1 MWLHPFTWGIW
12 CWVLFLL
19 STATLL
25 NVYEKTRSRPSTW
38 MVAAFYPV
46 SGAESTWDAR
56 GGNSKAVRGVE
67 LMMECNNCLYE
78 GWNEQ
83 TKTTHC
89 ERWADKLEVETHIVR
104 IGHIQDKPE
113 WDKMLGD
120 PGVCHHCYCPASHF
134 LRPSRSF
141 PPKQGKAIFR
151 RVVEAAAKYGRYI
164 GRDA

>member
-1 MWLHPFTWGIW
+1 MWLHLFTCGIW

-25 NVYEKTRSRPSTW
+25 NVHEKTRSRPSTW

-67 LMMECNNCLYE
+67 LMMECNDCLYE

-113 WDKMLGD
+113 GDKMLGD
-120 PGVCHHCYCPASHF
+120 PGVCHHCFCPASHF
-134 LRPSRSF
+134 PRPSSSF
-141 PPKQGKAIFR
+141 PPKQEELLNR
-151 RVVEAAAKYGRYI
+151 RFPWLTTLNVTV
-164 GRDA
+164 

>member
-1 MWLHPFTWGIW
+1 
-12 CWVLFLL
+12 
-19 STATLL
+19 
-25 NVYEKTRSRPSTW
+25 

-56 GGNSKAVRGVE
+56 GGNSKAAVRGVE
-67 LMMECNNCLYE
+67 LMMECNDCLYE

-113 WDKMLGD
+113 GDKCWETLGS
-120 PGVCHHCYCPASHF
+120 VTTAIAQHH
-134 LRPSRSF
+134 
-141 PPKQGKAIFR
+141 IFR
-151 RVVEAAAKYGRYI
+151 DHQAVFLLNSRNS
-164 GRDA
+164 